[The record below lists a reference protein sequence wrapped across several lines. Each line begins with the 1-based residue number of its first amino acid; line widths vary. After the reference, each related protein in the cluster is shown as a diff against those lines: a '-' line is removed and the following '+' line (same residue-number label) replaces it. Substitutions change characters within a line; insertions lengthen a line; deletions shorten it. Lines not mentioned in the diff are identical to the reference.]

1 MCCPSRASSRSA
13 PSAGDS
19 AAAGGAGCAA
29 APDGAP
35 AAGVGGCDAAAEQP
49 VSTTRQAH
57 RAVTA
62 PLRERP
68 HHVVRTIC
76 TPQASIYR
84 E

>member
-1 MCCPSRASSRSA
+1 
-13 PSAGDS
+13 
-19 AAAGGAGCAA
+19 
-29 APDGAP
+29 
-35 AAGVGGCDAAAEQP
+35 VGGCDAAAEQP